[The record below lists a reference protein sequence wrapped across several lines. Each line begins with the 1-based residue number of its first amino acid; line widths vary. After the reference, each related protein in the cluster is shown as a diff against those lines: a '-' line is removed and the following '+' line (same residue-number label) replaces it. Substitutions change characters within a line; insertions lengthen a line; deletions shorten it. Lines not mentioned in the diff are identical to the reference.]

1 MTSDACRFDLRE
13 LDEQD
18 RELIALASA
27 AIREA
32 WRTDRHSVGAAVLA
46 GSGKIYTG
54 VNVESCGYG
63 PCAEPVAMGAAAAHG
78 EHEFLRIVAVRGG
91 QDPPAVL
98 APCGNCR
105 QLLADYAPEAAVIL
119 EQGGRPGKV
128 RAADLLPLA
137 YPYFP

>member
-1 MTSDACRFDLRE
+1 VSRVEHPGFQE

-27 AIREA
+27 AIRQA

-46 GSGKIYTG
+46 GSGKAYTG
-54 VNVESCGYG
+54 VNVESCAYG
-63 PCAEPVAMGAAAAHG
+63 PCAEPVAIGAAAAHG
-78 EHEFLRIVAVRGG
+78 ETEFLRIVAVRGG
-91 QDPPAVL
+91 ETGPSIL

-119 EQGGRPGKV
+119 EEGGRLLKV
-128 RAADLLPLA
+128 RAGDLLPFA
-137 YPYFP
+137 YRYFR